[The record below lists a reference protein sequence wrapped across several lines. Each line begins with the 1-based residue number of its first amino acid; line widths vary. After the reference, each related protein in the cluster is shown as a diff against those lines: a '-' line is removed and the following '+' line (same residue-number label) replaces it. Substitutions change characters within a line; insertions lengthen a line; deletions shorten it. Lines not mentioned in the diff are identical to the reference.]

1 MEIKNF
7 TITKRDGTK
16 DRFSLDKIMNAIL
29 KAFES
34 VNEPIDLGSISK
46 IISHLDMQEDIKVE
60 DIQNQVEEALMR
72 EGYYQVAKSFML
84 YRQQHTEDRETLEKL
99 KFLSDYVDAA
109 NAATGSKY
117 DANANVEHKNI
128 ATLIGEL
135 PKASFIRLNRRLLT
149 DRIKKMYGKQ
159 LSDEYIKMLTNHFIY
174 KNDETSLANYC
185 ASITMYPWLIGGT
198 ASIGGNSTAPTNLK
212 SFCGGFVNMVFMVS
226 SMLSG
231 ACATPE
237 FLMYMNYFIG
247 KEFGTDY
254 YKDPERVVDLSLKQ
268 RTIDKV
274 ITDYFEQI
282 VYSLNQPTGAR
293 NYQAVFWNVAY
304 YDKFYFESLFGE
316 FFFPDGSKPDW
327 EGLSWLQKRF
337 MKWFNKERTKTV
349 LTFPVETMALL
360 TKDGDCMDKEW
371 ADFTAEMYSEG
382 HSFFTYMSD
391 NADSLSSCC
400 RLRNE
405 IQDNGFSYT
414 LGAGGVSTGSKSVL
428 TINLNRCIQYAVN
441 NGKDYREYLTDVID
455 LCHKVQLAYNENLKE
470 LQANG
475 MLPLFDAGYINIG
488 RQYLTIGI
496 NGMVE
501 AAEFMGL
508 EITDNPKYLAFV
520 QEVLGLVE
528 KKNKEYHTKDVLFNC
543 EMIPAENVGVKHA
556 KWDREDGYFVPRD
569 CYNSYFYVVEDESLN
584 IIDKFKLHGAPY
596 IQHLT
601 GGSALHMNLEE
612 HLSKTQYR
620 QLLCVAAKEGC
631 NYFTF
636 NVPNTLCNDCGCIDK
651 RYLHECPKC
660 GSENIDYMTRI
671 IGYLKRVSNFSLPRQ
686 QEEHRRYYAGKEK
699 LVLEEA

>member
-7 TITKRDGTK
+7 TITKRDGSK
-16 DRFSLDKIMNAIL
+16 DRFSLDKIMNAIV

-34 VNEPIDLGSISK
+34 VEQPADLGTISK
-46 IISHLDMQEDIKVE
+46 ILSHLDMHDDIKVE

-72 EGYYQVAKSFML
+72 EGFYKVAKSFML
-84 YRQQHTEDRETLEKL
+84 YRQQHSEDRETLAKL
-99 KFLSDYVDAA
+99 QFLSDYCDSV
-109 NAATGSKY
+109 NAASGSKY

-135 PKASFIRLNRRLLT
+135 PKSNFIRLNRRLLT

-159 LSDEYIKMLTNHFIY
+159 LADEYIDKLTHHFIY

-198 ASIGGNSTAPTNLK
+198 ISIGGNSTAPTNLK
-212 SFCGGFVNMVFMVS
+212 SFCGSFVNMVFMVS

-247 KEFGTDY
+247 REYGADY
-254 YKDPERVVDLSLKQ
+254 YKRPNDQADLSLKK

-274 ITDYFEQI
+274 ITDCFEQI
-282 VYSLNQPTGAR
+282 VYTLNQPTGAR
-293 NYQAVFWNVAY
+293 NYQAVFWNIAY
-304 YDKFYFESLFGE
+304 YDKYYFDSIFGE
-316 FFFPDGSKPDW
+316 FYFPDGSKPDW

-337 MKWFNKERTKTV
+337 MKWFNKERTKTL

-360 TKDGDCMDKEW
+360 TNKDGECLDPEW
-371 ADFTAEMYSEG
+371 GDFTAEMYAEG

-405 IQDNGFSYT
+405 ITDNGFSYT

-428 TINLNRCIQYAVN
+428 TINLNRCVQYAVN
-441 NGKDYREYLTDVID
+441 HRLDYLEYLGNIID

-470 LQANG
+470 LQEHG
-475 MLPLFDAGYINIG
+475 MLPLFDAGYINIS

-496 NGMVE
+496 NGLVE

-508 EITDNPKYLAFV
+508 KITPNDDYLYFV
-520 QEVLGLVE
+520 QGILGLIE
-528 KKNKEYHTKDVLFNC
+528 KYNKQYRTKEIMFNC

-569 CYNSYFYVVEDESLN
+569 CYNSYFYVVEDDSLT
-584 IIDKFKLHGAPY
+584 ILDKFKLHGAPY
-596 IQHLT
+596 IEHLT

-612 HLSKTQYR
+612 HLSKNQYK
-620 QLLCVAAKEGC
+620 QLLKVAAKEGC

-636 NVPNTLCNDCGCIDK
+636 NIPNTICNECGTIDK
-651 RYLHECPKC
+651 RYLRECPHCHSK
-660 GSENIDYMTRI
+660 NIDYMTRI
-671 IGYLKRVSNFSLPRQ
+671 IGYLKRVSNFSQQR
-686 QEEHRRYYAGKEK
+686 QEEAARRYYASANK
-699 LVLEEA
+699 

>member
-1 MEIKNF
+1 MMEIKDF
-7 TITKRDGTK
+7 TITKRDGSK

-34 VNEPIDLGSISK
+34 VEEPTDLGAISK
-46 IISHLDMQEDIKVE
+46 IISHLDIKDDITVE
-60 DIQNQVEEALMR
+60 DIQNQVEEALMK
-72 EGYYQVAKSFML
+72 EGYYKVAKSFML
-84 YRQQHTEDRETLEKL
+84 YRQQHTEDRETLEKMM
-99 KFLSDYVDAA
+99 FLSEYMESV

-135 PKASFIRLNRRLLT
+135 PKSNFIRLNRRLLT
-149 DRIKKMYGKQ
+149 ERIKKMYGKQ
-159 LSDEYIKMLTNHFIY
+159 LADEYIDLLTHHFIY

-198 ASIGGNSTAPTNLK
+198 VAIGGNSTAPTNLK
-212 SFCGGFVNMVFMVS
+212 SFAGGFVNMVFMVS

-247 KEFGTDY
+247 KEYGTDY
-254 YKDPERVVDLSLKQ
+254 WQHPEQQADLSLKK

-282 VYSLNQPTGAR
+282 VYTLNQPTGAR
-293 NYQAVFWNVAY
+293 NYQAVFWNIAY
-304 YDKFYFESLFGE
+304 YDRYYFESIFGD
-316 FFFPDGSKPDW
+316 FYFPDGSKPDW
-327 EGLSWLQKRF
+327 AGLSWLQKRF
-337 MKWFNKERTKTV
+337 MKWFNKERTKTM

-360 TKDGDCMDKEW
+360 VDENGNCKDPEW
-371 ADFTAEMYSEG
+371 GDFTAEMYSEG

-405 IQDNGFSYT
+405 ITDNGFSYT

-441 NGKDYREYLTDVID
+441 HKIDYLEYLASVID
-455 LCHKVQLAYNENLKE
+455 LCHKVQTAYNENLKE
-470 LQANG
+470 LQAHG
-475 MLPLFDAGYINIG
+475 MLPLFDAGYINIS

-496 NGMVE
+496 NGLVE

-508 EITDNPKYLAFV
+508 KITPNDDYQHFV
-520 QEVLGLVE
+520 QGILGLIE
-528 KKNKEYHTKDVLFNC
+528 KYNQQYRTKELMFNC

-569 CYNSYFYVVEDESLN
+569 CYNSYFYVVEDDSLSV
-584 IIDKFKLHGAPY
+584 IDKFKLHGRPY
-596 IQHLT
+596 IEHLT
-601 GGSALHMNLEE
+601 GGSALHMNLDE
-612 HLSKTQYR
+612 HLSKQQDL
-620 QLLCVAAKEGC
+620 QLLKVAAKEGC

-636 NVPNTLCNDCGCIDK
+636 NIPNTICNECGTIDK
-651 RYLHECPKC
+651 RYLKECPHC
-660 GSENIDYMTRI
+660 HSNNVDYMTRI
-671 IGYLKRVSNFSLPRQ
+671 IGYLKRVSNFSQPRQ
-686 QEEHRRYYAGKEK
+686 
-699 LVLEEA
+699 EEAARRFYAHA

>member
-7 TITKRDGTK
+7 TITKRDGSK
-16 DRFSLDKIMNAIL
+16 DSFSLDKIMNAIV

-34 VNEPIDLGSISK
+34 VNVPSDLGTISK
-46 IISHLDMQEDIKVE
+46 IISHLDIKDDITVE

-72 EGYYQVAKSFML
+72 EGFYKVAKSFML
-84 YRQQHTEDRETLEKL
+84 YRQQHTEDRETLAKL
-99 KFLSDYVDAA
+99 QFLSDYMESA
-109 NAATGSKY
+109 NAATSSKF

-135 PKASFIRLNRRLLT
+135 PKSNFIRLNRRLLT
-149 DRIKKMYGKQ
+149 ERIKKMYDKE
-159 LSDEYIKMLTNHFIY
+159 LADKYIDLLTHHFIY

-198 ASIGGNSTAPTNLK
+198 TAIGGNSTAPTNLK
-212 SFCGGFVNMVFMVS
+212 SFAGGFINMVFMVS
-226 SMLSG
+226 SMLAG

-247 KEFGTDY
+247 NEYGKDY
-254 YKDPERVVDLSLKQ
+254 WQHPDQQADLSLKK
-268 RTIDKV
+268 RSIDKV

-304 YDKFYFESLFGE
+304 YDRYYFESIFGE
-316 FFFPDGSKPDW
+316 FYFPDGSKPDW
-327 EGLSWLQKRF
+327 DG
-337 MKWFNKERTKTV
+337 WFNQERTKTL

-360 TKDGDCMDKEW
+360 VDENGEPKDKEW
-371 ADFTAEMYSEG
+371 GEFTAEMYAEG

-405 IQDNGFSYT
+405 ITDNGFSYT

-428 TINLNRCIQYAVN
+428 TINLNRCVQYAVN
-441 NGKDYREYLTDVID
+441 HKMDYLEYLGQVID
-455 LCHKVQLAYNENLKE
+455 LCHKVQLAYNENLKD
-470 LQANG
+470 LQAHG
-475 MLPLFDAGYINIG
+475 MLPLFDAGYINIA

-496 NGMVE
+496 NGLVE

-508 EITDNPKYLAFV
+508 KITPNDDYKKFV
-520 QEVLGLVE
+520 QSILGLIE
-528 KKNKEYHTKDVLFNC
+528 KYNKQYRTKDVMFNC

-569 CYNSYFYVVEDESLN
+569 CYNSYFYVVEDDSLSV
-584 IIDKFKLHGAPY
+584 IDKFKLHGAPY
-596 IQHLT
+596 IEHLT
-601 GGSALHMNLEE
+601 GGSALHMNLDE
-612 HLSKTQYR
+612 HLSKEQYLH
-620 QLLCVAAKEGC
+620 LLKVAAKEGC

-636 NVPNTLCNDCGCIDK
+636 NIPNTVCNDCGHIDK
-651 RYLHECPKC
+651 RYLKECPHCHSK
-660 GSENIDYMTRI
+660 NVDYMTRI
-671 IGYLKRVSNFSLPRQ
+671 IGYLKRVSNFSQAR
-686 QEEHRRYYAGKEK
+686 QEEAARRYYAHQ
-699 LVLEEA
+699 A